1 MILVDSNI
9 LIDIL
14 ENSPV
19 WGSWSAAQLITIG
32 ADETVAINP
41 VVYAE
46 LSVGFDSQTS
56 LDRWLDRLEIVLVET
71 PRAALFRAGRAF
83 LAYRRSGGTR
93 SSLLPDFLIGA
104 HAEVAGVA
112 ILTRDTRR
120 YRTYF
125 PAVRL
130 IAPDTP

>member
-1 MILVDSNI
+1 LTLVDTNV

-14 ENSPV
+14 GDDPHWAGWSLSRMAAAGARGDLIIDPV
-19 WGSWSAAQLITIG
+19 T
-32 ADETVAINP
+32 
-41 VVYAE
+41 YAE
-46 LSVGFDSQTS
+46 LSTGFPDIRE
-56 LDRWLDRLEIVLVET
+56 LDAFIRRFRVELTPT

-104 HAEVAGVA
+104 HAEVAGLT
-112 ILTRDTRR
+112 ILTRDIRR

-130 IAPDTP
+130 IAPDAP

>member
-1 MILVDSNI
+1 MILVDSDI

-19 WGSWSAAQLITIG
+19 WGSWSAARLIAVG

-93 SSLLPDFLIGA
+93 SSLLPDILIGA

-130 IAPDTP
+130 IAPDAP